1 MAEGSDKNE
10 IPKLLPMTRTSGSNR
25 EVGLMAEPQSH
36 GLSVDMHHLYLDIK
50 TGKHSCR
57 QRWRDRK
64 MDK

>member
-1 MAEGSDKNE
+1 MAKGSDKNK
-10 IPKLLPMTRTSGSNR
+10 IPKLLLLTRTSGSNR

-57 QRWRDRK
+57 HRWRERK